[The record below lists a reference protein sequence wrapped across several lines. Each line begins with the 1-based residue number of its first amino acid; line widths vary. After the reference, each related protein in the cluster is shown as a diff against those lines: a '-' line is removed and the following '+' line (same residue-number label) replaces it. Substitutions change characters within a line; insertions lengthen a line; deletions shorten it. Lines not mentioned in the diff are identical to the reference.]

1 MKQNFQLLMDEEL
14 KKIESTGE
22 KPVLLLQCCCAPCSS
37 AVLER
42 LQEHFRLKLYF
53 YNPNIYPQEE
63 YEKRLAQ
70 FDKLLGA
77 EEFSKGIEI
86 LPSVYEPE
94 EFEKAVK
101 GLENEKEGGARC
113 TECFILRLEETA
125 KKAKEIGA
133 DYFCTT
139 LTVSPHK
146 NSQLLNELGVKAGEK
161 YGVKFLPSD
170 FKKQEG
176 YKRSTVLSNELGL
189 YRQNYCGCRYSIWF
203 EKENEVK

>member
-1 MKQNFQLLMDEEL
+1 MDEEL
-14 KKIESTGE
+14 KKIESTGQ

-42 LQEHFRLKLYF
+42 LKEHFRLKLYF
-53 YNPNIYPQEE
+53 YNPNIYPEEE

-77 EEFSKGIEI
+77 EEFSNGIEI

-94 EFEKAVK
+94 KFEEAVK
-101 GLENEKEGGARC
+101 DLHNEKEGGARC
-113 TECFILRLEETA
+113 TQCFILRLEETA

-146 NSQLLNELGVKAGEK
+146 NSQLLNELGLKAQEK
-161 YGVKFLPSD
+161 YGVKFLLSD
-170 FKKQEG
+170 FKKKEG

-189 YRQNYCGCRYSIWF
+189 YRQNYCGCKYSIWF
-203 EKENEVK
+203 EEDS